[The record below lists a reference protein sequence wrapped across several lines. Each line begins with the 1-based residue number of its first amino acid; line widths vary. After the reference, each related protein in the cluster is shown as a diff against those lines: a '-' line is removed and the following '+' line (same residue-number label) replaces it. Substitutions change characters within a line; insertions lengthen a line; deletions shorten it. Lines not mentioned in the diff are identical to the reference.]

1 MPLCQRQWFRVERVC
16 ATWEGVK
23 DGNPDPPGKA
33 GLARVAQRQSDLV
46 NGDCAL
52 VRFRPRAHRQRQIIE
67 RPKMKRQPRK
77 RLIRARA
84 YSLIKAVGLSSVVL
98 AKRSGYS
105 HRQTLYALDGRRTC
119 PERVAEVLRAMIGP
133 DGWRYLC
140 GEADSVTLTRT
151 FEAGTDDEEEDED

>member
-1 MPLCQRQWFRVERVC
+1 M
-16 ATWEGVK
+16 ATE
-23 DGNPDPPGKA
+23 A
-33 GLARVAQRQSDLV
+33 
-46 NGDCAL
+46 
-52 VRFRPRAHRQRQIIE
+52 QIIE

-151 FEAGTDDEEEDED
+151 FEETSSPTGGKFEFLPDLQTAGQRTVYSAHAECTDAQTPSMAD

>member
-1 MPLCQRQWFRVERVC
+1 M
-16 ATWEGVK
+16 ATE
-23 DGNPDPPGKA
+23 A
-33 GLARVAQRQSDLV
+33 
-46 NGDCAL
+46 
-52 VRFRPRAHRQRQIIE
+52 QIIE

-119 PERVAEVLRAMIGP
+119 PERVEEVLRAMIGP

-151 FEAGTDDEEEDED
+151 FEAGTEHATACDGIPHYIDSGNIGRRIRNRRDRRRDQSGQGAD

>member
-1 MPLCQRQWFRVERVC
+1 
-16 ATWEGVK
+16 
-23 DGNPDPPGKA
+23 
-33 GLARVAQRQSDLV
+33 
-46 NGDCAL
+46 
-52 VRFRPRAHRQRQIIE
+52 
-67 RPKMKRQPRK
+67 MKRQPRK

-133 DGWRYLC
+133 DGWRFIC

-151 FEAGTDDEEEDED
+151 FEAGTEHATACDRNSPQMSTAAKCTTRV